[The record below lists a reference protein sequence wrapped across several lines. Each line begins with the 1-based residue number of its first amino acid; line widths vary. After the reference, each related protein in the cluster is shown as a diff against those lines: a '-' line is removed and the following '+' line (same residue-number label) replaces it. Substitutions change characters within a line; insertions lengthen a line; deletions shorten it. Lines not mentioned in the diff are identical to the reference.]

1 MKNNKKDYTNSFRE
15 LSENKISFEDE
26 EGKAWFARY
35 EKRLSKEN
43 IEEKKQK
50 NLMTKS
56 NPKYILRNYLA
67 QEAIEAAQQGDF
79 SALNKLLKYWKIPL
93 PKIKNTMSFQKPLL
107 SGGKNWKY
115 PVPPSCSIYTNILP
129 LEKTSQR
136 YICWI

>member
-1 MKNNKKDYTNSFRE
+1 MVEEFLTLIKNNKKDYTNSFRE
-15 LSENKISFEDE
+15 LSENKLSFEDE

-50 NLMTKS
+50 NLMMKS

-79 SALNKLLKYWKIPL
+79 SVLNKLLEVLKNPF
-93 PKIKNTMSFQKPLL
+93 IKNKKYNEFSKASPEW
-107 SGGKNWKY
+107 GKKLEI
-115 PVPPSCSIYTNILP
+115 SCS
-129 LEKTSQR
+129 S
-136 YICWI
+136 